1 MCAAAN
7 DRIPSV
13 EKPPAGSTLF
23 EFSHAVFRTQD
34 ARFLLGTDRK
44 PCLAMTLGDLTVLV
58 PLSSVVREFGLAGT
72 PDAALIDTV
81 IAGLKYVKVIRPGDS
96 IPQELLD
103 GTASWRVE
111 ESHLEIARG
120 RLTLQMNSWLNGQER
135 VVIDAVEILQ
145 IVDDPA
151 VVARVKGGY
160 GKLAATI
167 GLDPDQEAGVAARI
181 DRLAREIVYVEALRD
196 RFATL
201 RLLQGK
207 VAAFRR
213 AYRSDRTIDEE
224 LIRINNLILRPIDAF
239 EKVFGEADDASKS
252 IVNTLK
258 NLNQH
263 IDVIRGTRDRLHA
276 QLMLWDDILAQW
288 QELSAEISVANEK
301 TIKDLY
307 RFLAQNYLTQKSW

>member
-1 MCAAAN
+1 M
-7 DRIPSV
+7 
-13 EKPPAGSTLF
+13 EKIPAGSTLF
-23 EFSHAVFRTQD
+23 EFAHAVFRTPD

-44 PCLAMTLGDLTVLV
+44 PCLAMTLGDLNALV
-58 PLSSVVREFGLAGT
+58 PLGSLVREFELEGSA
-72 PDAALIDTV
+72 DATLIETV

-96 IPQELLD
+96 IPRELLD

-151 VVARVKGGY
+151 VVARVKAGY
-160 GKLAATI
+160 GKLATAV
-167 GLDPDQEAGVAARI
+167 GLAPDQEAEIAQRI
-181 DRLAREIVYVEALRD
+181 DRLAREIVYIEALRD
-196 RFATL
+196 RYAMVKQ
-201 RLLQGK
+201 LQGK

-213 AYRSDRTIDEE
+213 AYRSDKTIDEE

-239 EKVFGEADDASKS
+239 DKVFAEADEPSKS

-258 NLNQH
+258 NLDQQ
-263 IDVIRGTRDRLHA
+263 IGLIRGARDRLHA
-276 QLMLWDDILAQW
+276 QLMLWDDILVQW
-288 QELSAEISVANEK
+288 QEVSAEISVASEK

-307 RFLAQNYLTQKSW
+307 RFLAQTYLTQKSW